1 MSSRSRAARLGIF
14 VLVLVALLFA
24 FGYPARSLLA
34 QRATENEAREHLEI
48 LEEQTAK
55 LEAEAERLRSDE
67 EIERQARE
75 RFHLV
80 RPGEEA
86 YAIIPQGSTSTTTP
100 PPQPVPSAPA
110 IDGDVPP
117 GAVPPSG

>member
-1 MSSRSRAARLGIF
+1 MTSRNRAARLGIF

-48 LEEQTAK
+48 LRDQNAK

-86 YAIIPQGSTSTTTP
+86 YAIIPQGSTSTTAP
-100 PPQPVPSAPA
+100 PEQLVPSAPA
-110 IDGDVPP
+110 IDGDVPM
-117 GAVPPSG
+117 GAASPSG

>member
-34 QRATENEAREHLEI
+34 QRATENEARENLEI
-48 LEEQTAK
+48 LRDQTAK
-55 LEAEAERLRSDE
+55 LEAEAERLRSDD

-86 YAIIPQGSTSTTTP
+86 YAIIPQGSTSTTAP
-100 PPQPVPSAPA
+100 PPQAAPQAPA
-110 IDGDVPP
+110 IDGDVPA

>member
-1 MSSRSRAARLGIF
+1 MKSRNRSVRLGIF

-24 FGYPARSLLA
+24 FVYPARSLLA
-34 QRATENEAREHLEI
+34 QRATENDARANLSMLED
-48 LEEQTAK
+48 QSAK
-55 LEAEAERLRSDE
+55 LEAEADRLRSDE

-86 YAIIPQGSTSTTTP
+86 YAIIPQGSSTTTT
-100 PPQPVPSAPA
+100 APRA
-110 IDGDVPP
+110 TIRPLTTTSTGSPTR
-117 GAVPPSG
+117 